1 MSRKR
6 LLLKSLSRLSRLS
19 DMTDKQPTDW
29 ERIEQLYR
37 AGLLSVREIAAAC
50 GVSHTAINKRVK
62 TGGWERDLKAKIQA
76 KADSLVSKAEVSSK
90 VSTEALATER
100 GIVEANAQV
109 IADIRIAHRTDIGRS
124 RRLAIK
130 LLDELESITDAGGM
144 LREMIEQLEDDEGPS
159 ALLEVAQK
167 VAGLPGRSKIAKEL
181 SETLKN
187 LIALERQAYDVGA
200 EKPGDDRSQLTEE
213 ELDRRIAKLAGQG

>member
-1 MSRKR
+1 
-6 LLLKSLSRLSRLS
+6 
-19 DMTDKQPTDW
+19 MTDKQPTDW

-37 AGLLSVREIAAAC
+37 AGVLSVREIAASC
-50 GVSHTAINKRVK
+50 GVSHTAINKRAK
-62 TGGWERDLKAKIQA
+62 TNGWDRDLKAKIQA
-76 KADSLVSKAEVSSK
+76 KADSLVSKAEVSTQ

-109 IADIRIAHRTDIGRS
+109 IASIRIAHRTDIGRS
-124 RRLAIK
+124 RRLANK
-130 LLDELESITDAGGM
+130 LLDELEGLTDNRDLFEQLGEM
-144 LREMIEQLEDDEGPS
+144 LRNEDDKGQDKRNDLYMKVIDLPS
-159 ALLEVAQK
+159 
-167 VAGLPGRSKIAKEL
+167 RSKTMKEL
-181 SETLKN
+181 AETLKN